1 MFFGFHL
8 WLWLCRGQRGFRA
21 LKTCG
26 RCQQTQPNSSPRWW
40 PCDVTTPQA
49 GVDVQSAPQPCP
61 HLIFFLVFFLLAD
74 RAALL
79 WWIQAV
85 ITSWDPLCMVE
96 GDLRDVFGEAPVQ
109 VSCAFFEM
117 RLFFIF
123 FYLLTEVLCPE
134 NEPFVHSRKYV
145 SLIPFFT
152 LGLGIYTFHG
162 VFW

>member
-1 MFFGFHL
+1 MRRPSPTSR
-8 WLWLCRGQRGFRA
+8 RG
-21 LKTCG
+21 C
-26 RCQQTQPNSSPRWW
+26 S
-40 PCDVTTPQA
+40 V
-49 GVDVQSAPQPCP
+49 SAPALPTLDLFP
-61 HLIFFLVFFLLAD
+61 GLFPSLAD

-162 VFW
+162 VF